1 MLTALKEIRDRIS
14 GEPLTQD
21 EKHRLAQSFT
31 KLNSAGFDQWGVSPE
46 TLCDILTLFRRLYT
60 DYFRVETLGI
70 EKIPSG
76 RVLLIA
82 NHGGQLPIDGLL
94 VNMAVML
101 EGKPPRMCR
110 AMVERWAP
118 SVPFLGTFMNRCG
131 QVVGNYRNCR
141 ELLEQDECVLVFPE
155 GVRGS
160 GKSIFERYRL
170 QQFGTGFVRLALET
184 NTPIV
189 PVAVV
194 GAEEIYPSFG
204 NAEPLAKLFKAPYV
218 PMTPLFPWLGLL
230 GLFPMPCKVTL
241 RFGDPIRFNGDPDQP
256 EAEAQAMAD
265 QVKAAIDDEL
275 REGLRKRG
283 GKIFTGAAR

>member
-1 MLTALKEIRDRIS
+1 MLTALKEIKDRLS
-14 GEPLTQD
+14 GEPLSED
-21 EKHRLAQSFT
+21 ERRRLEQSFT
-31 KLNSAGFDQWGVSPE
+31 NLSSAGFDNWGVSPE
-46 TLCDILTLFRRLYT
+46 TLCEILTLFRRLYR

-70 EKIPSG
+70 EKIPEG

-141 ELLEQDECVLVFPE
+141 ELLEKDECVLVFPE

-160 GKSIFERYRL
+160 GKSIFERYQL
-170 QQFGTGFVRLALET
+170 QQFGTGFIRLALET

-194 GAEEIYPSFG
+194 GSEEIYPSFG
-204 NAEPLAKLFKAPYV
+204 NAKPLAKLFKAPYV
-218 PMTPLFPWLGLL
+218 PMTPLFPWLGFL

-241 RFGDPIRFNGDPDQP
+241 RFGDPMRFTGDPDRP
-256 EAEAQAMAD
+256 EAEVQEMAD
-265 QVKAAIDDEL
+265 QVKAAIGDEL

-283 GKIFTGAAR
+283 GKIFTGSAR